1 MRIEDIEI
9 RACRAEGNR
18 LGDSEMRFSTIK
30 DMEFLVLTARTD
42 DGVEASTFG
51 FAASSARAAARIAA
65 DALRPFFVGRDPRYR
80 EKHWHDHRMA
90 DRWWNHVPIYSYG
103 PFDILCWL
111 LSAHAAGE
119 PLYRY
124 LGAYRDRVPIYGSS
138 LVLDGPEAYAEQARD
153 VQAAGWAA
161 YKLHPPGDDAADLE
175 AYRAAR
181 DAVGPDFTLMA
192 DPVASHDYTSA
203 LRMGRELE
211 ALDYAWFE
219 EPLYDV
225 DIYGL
230 KKLREKLDIPICGTE
245 VIVGSHYATA
255 QCIAE
260 RCVDIVRTDVSWK
273 GGVTAAMKTGHLAE
287 SFGIRCEIH
296 TAILAPLELV
306 NLHCCAALANCTY
319 FEVLL
324 PAAYFDFGL
333 VESIEVTDGHAVLP
347 DRPGLGI
354 DLDWDFIEDSTVEI
368 L

>member
-9 RACRAEGNR
+9 RACRSSASALQE
-18 LGDSEMRFSTIK
+18 SEMRFGTIR
-30 DMEFLVLTARTD
+30 DMEFLVVSARTD
-42 DGVEASTFG
+42 DGLEAATFG

-65 DALRPFFVGRDPRYR
+65 DALRPFFLGKDPRYR
-80 EKHWHDHRMA
+80 EKLWHDYRMA
-90 DRWWNHVPIYSYG
+90 DRWWNHVPIYAYG

-111 LSAHAAGE
+111 LCAHAADE

-138 LVLDGPEAYAEQARD
+138 LVLDAPEDYARQALELKEQ
-153 VQAAGWAA
+153 GWAA
-161 YKLHPPGDDAADLE
+161 YKLHPPGDDAIDLA
-175 AYRAAR
+175 AYRATR
-181 DAVGPDFTLMA
+181 DAVGPDFRLMA
-192 DPVASHDYTSA
+192 DPVASHDYVSA

-211 ALDYAWFE
+211 KLDYYWFE
-219 EPLYDV
+219 EPLFDV
-225 DIYGL
+225 DLYGL
-230 KKLREKLDIPICGTE
+230 RKLREQLDIPICGTE
-245 VIVGSHYATA
+245 VLQGSHYGTA

-273 GGVTAAMKTGHLAE
+273 GGVTAVMKTAHLAE

-306 NLHCCAALANCTY
+306 NLHCCAAIGNGEF

-324 PAAYFDFGL
+324 PTSTFDFGL
-333 VESIEVTDGHAVLP
+333 ARSIEIEDGHAILP
-347 DRPGLGI
+347 DGPGLGI
-354 DLDWDFIEDSTVEI
+354 DLDWDFIEDSTLEI